1 MQRYNKIFEFPNFSC
16 IIFKKNDAHFMDI
29 KCKEIKGNQ
38 NKESFQLKKTF
49 WRNFSFVRKR
59 KIIYKK
65 KKNHKPLRFA
75 VAIFFYTRTM
85 MRVVFIYPLPGVWER
100 RIDASKKR
108 RGYGWV
114 LSHKCPINWRKTQKN
129 PYFCIFFEILTTF
142 SSLLQYLCSGFQK
155 SPLELLKLL
164 KLF

>member
-1 MQRYNKIFEFPNFSC
+1 
-16 IIFKKNDAHFMDI
+16 MDI

-75 VAIFFYTRTM
+75 VGIFFCIRTIV
-85 MRVVFIYPLPGVWER
+85 RVLIHPLPLAWER
-100 RIDASKKR
+100 RDR
-108 RGYGWV
+108 R
-114 LSHKCPINWRKTQKN
+114 LPNRK
-129 PYFCIFFEILTTF
+129 
-142 SSLLQYLCSGFQK
+142 GGDV
-155 SPLELLKLL
+155 
-164 KLF
+164 